1 MVGVNRKCGV
11 KISVLSSIMAAYL
24 SALAFLEVALHDS
37 PVSLSLANWF
47 FNIEW
52 EFQYDRLTVSML
64 IPVTLISAIVNIYS
78 MGYMVDP
85 HISRF
90 FSNLSLFTFFMVI

>member
-1 MVGVNRKCGV
+1 
-11 KISVLSSIMAAYL
+11 MAAYL
-24 SALAFLEVALHDS
+24 SALAFIEVAVHDS

-52 EFQYDRLTVSML
+52 EFHYDRMTVSML

-78 MGYMVDP
+78 LGYMLEP
-85 HISRF
+85 HRSRF
-90 FSNLSLFTFFMVI
+90 FSQLLIANINQNGT